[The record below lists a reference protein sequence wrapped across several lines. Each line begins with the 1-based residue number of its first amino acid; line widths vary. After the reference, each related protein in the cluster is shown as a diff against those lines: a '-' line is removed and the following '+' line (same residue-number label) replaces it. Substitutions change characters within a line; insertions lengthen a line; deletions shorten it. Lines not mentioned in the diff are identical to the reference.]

1 MPLTDAQNRIV
12 LEIQRIAAELGVKSL
27 SQSQFDQH
35 HDLGGVSTAGY
46 QFGSWNEAV
55 IAAGLEPIPPGF
67 SNPEPRYS
75 DDELMNEIIRLHKEF
90 GKPPSERLLAAK
102 GKYSPKPYKDR
113 WGSFSKAKAAAY
125 EKHGPSFVNPG
136 HCQ

>member
-1 MPLTDAQNRIV
+1 MMPLNEAQQRMV
-12 LEIQRIAAELGVKSL
+12 SEIRRVAAELGVMSL

-35 HDLGGVSTAGY
+35 HQLGGVSTAGY

-55 IAAGLEPIPPGF
+55 VAAGLEPIPPGC

-75 DDELMNEIIRLHKEF
+75 DAELLEEIIRLHREF

-102 GKYSPKPYKDR
+102 GRFSPKPYRER
-113 WGSFSKAKAAAY
+113 WGSFAKAKEAAY
-125 EKHGPSFVNPG
+125 EKYKDEIS
-136 HCQ
+136 